1 MRLRLALLLC
11 ALSITAS
18 TGCGYAAVATSGD
31 AAIVV
36 RNDYLLFGALRKV
49 YVCRITETG
58 LTQCS
63 SQDSP

>member
-1 MRLRLALLLC
+1 MLRLLAVLV
-11 ALSITAS
+11 LSLSA
-18 TGCGYAAVATSGD
+18 TGCGYASVATSGD

-58 LTQCS
+58 LSQCAA
-63 SQDSP
+63 QESP